1 MIDRKA
7 YILLSFIFAVVAMY
21 IAIVNGMVIQS
32 GSGDAGNWLAFVIG
46 TLAMLAN
53 VSMGM
58 VRLIND

>member
-1 MIDRKA
+1 MNRKV
-7 YILLSFIFAVVAMY
+7 LFIAFYFICALVAMY
-21 IAIVNGMVIQS
+21 IAIANGMVIQS

-53 VSMGM
+53 VSTGM